1 MPARPRRLS
10 RNLVLIGGRG
20 AGKTSLARRILQLEP
35 RLLLLSLDT
44 LLQYE
49 SKSTIPDLVAK
60 KGWRG
65 FRELEYQT
73 ARKAGAF
80 RGALIDAGGGVVVDL
95 DRRGHEVY
103 SRRKVAALRRH
114 GLVIYLR
121 RDVDY
126 LLSRIENDPDR
137 PALSK
142 RRSFE
147 ELMARREPWYWKA
160 ADCVLNCK
168 DKGKDKLASEIL
180 RWYYK
185 QLGRRK
191 R

>member
-10 RNLVLIGGRG
+10 LNLVLIGGRG
-20 AGKTSLARRILQLEP
+20 AGKTSIARRLLQLEP
-35 RLLLLSLDT
+35 RFLLLSLDT
-44 LLQYE
+44 LIQYE
-49 SKSTIPDLVAK
+49 AKSTIPDLVAQR
-60 KGWRG
+60 GWRR
-65 FRELEYQT
+65 FRELEYET
-73 ARKAGAF
+73 ARKAGGF

-95 DRRGHEVY
+95 DRRGREIY
-103 SRRKVAALRRH
+103 SRRKVRALRRNS
-114 GLVIYLR
+114 LILYLR

-126 LLSRIENDPDR
+126 LMSRIENDPDR

-147 ELMARREPWYWKA
+147 ELMERREPWYWQA
-160 ADCVLNCK
+160 ADCVLDCK
-168 DKGKDKLASEIL
+168 EKGKDKLAAEIL

-185 QLGRRK
+185 QLGKRK